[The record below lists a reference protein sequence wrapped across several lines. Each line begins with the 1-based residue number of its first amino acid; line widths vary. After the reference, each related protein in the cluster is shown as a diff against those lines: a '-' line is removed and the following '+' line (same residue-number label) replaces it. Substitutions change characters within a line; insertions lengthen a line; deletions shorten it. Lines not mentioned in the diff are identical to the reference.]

1 MSPFPVNPRWYEEYW
16 MTEQPP
22 RLARLAAALR
32 HLVCVWHDPD
42 VLRCPRNGRLSG
54 VYRK

>member
-22 RLARLAAALR
+22 RLARLAVMWWTAPAPG
-32 HLVCVWHDPD
+32 D
-42 VLRCPRNGRLSG
+42 
-54 VYRK
+54 